1 MTVTAPG
8 KIEEQLAKK
17 IYEETID
24 IEVVMSLT
32 QLSSWK
38 LTYGCFKFYMHTQV
52 LLLLQ
57 KSN

>member
-24 IEVVMSLT
+24 IEVVMV
-32 QLSSWK
+32 
-38 LTYGCFKFYMHTQV
+38 Y
-52 LLLLQ
+52 
-57 KSN
+57 